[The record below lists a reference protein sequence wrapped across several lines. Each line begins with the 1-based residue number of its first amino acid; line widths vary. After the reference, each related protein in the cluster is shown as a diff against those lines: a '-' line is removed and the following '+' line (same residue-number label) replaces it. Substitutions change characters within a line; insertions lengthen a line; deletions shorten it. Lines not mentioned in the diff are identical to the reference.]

1 MHMHER
7 ERGFMRNDYLE
18 DSQINYFMKRI
29 FFLSLVSLFT
39 VIYYTFI
46 TLNFELIH
54 WLFHGMG
61 RPMYIVFLNLLFL
74 TPTLLWGAFRKYFVP
89 CLSFLTITVIL
100 SWTLSGILDYNSQVD
115 FSKIVEYYKE
125 TGFVSLKDFLVLEL
139 VVYVLLLG
147 LFLLIKNWY
156 NVHCPINKLYVV
168 VNCFILITLTF
179 YIESPTEI
187 SSNAKES
194 NFCIPSESLFLRV
207 IKEGDTIEITI
218 GKDKGLSD
226 NLISFKAKEDVCGVM
241 FAYLPDHSIVFHQ
254 QDSASV
260 IIMSGKCHF
269 GNVIDYG
276 EDYVN
281 FRTMA
286 PRIDLSVLKYTKD
299 KSIIHKRAVP
309 Y

>member
-1 MHMHER
+1 
-7 ERGFMRNDYLE
+7 
-18 DSQINYFMKRI
+18 
-29 FFLSLVSLFT
+29 
-39 VIYYTFI
+39 
-46 TLNFELIH
+46 
-54 WLFHGMG
+54 
-61 RPMYIVFLNLLFL
+61 MYIVFLNLLFL
-74 TPTLLWGAFRKYFVP
+74 TPTLLWGAFRKDFVP

-139 VVYVLLLG
+139 VVYVLLWG

-156 NVHCPINKLYVV
+156 IVHCPINKLYVV
-168 VNCFILITLTF
+168 VSCFILITLTF

-226 NLISFKAKEDVCGVM
+226 NLISFKAKEDDCGVM

-269 GNVIDYG
+269 GSVIDYG